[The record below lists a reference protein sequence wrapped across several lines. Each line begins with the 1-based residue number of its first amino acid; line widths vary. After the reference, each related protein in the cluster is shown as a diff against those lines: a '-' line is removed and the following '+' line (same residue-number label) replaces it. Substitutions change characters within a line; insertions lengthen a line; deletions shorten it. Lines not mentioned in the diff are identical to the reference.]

1 MQLAVISV
9 TWDSWRTEDMFHLPD
24 FYIPVS
30 WITLAVLIFHVLC
43 SHRHILTW
51 LFLSFYQGNCISH
64 SNLVSKNYMCTLLI
78 YYDSEK
84 FLIKVLFSLNI
95 FWMAVKKT
103 NCVSKINELKTSP
116 KVGKGSKNVG
126 SRIIM
131 NYFFW
136 D

>member
-9 TWDSWRTEDMFHLPD
+9 TWDSWWTEDMFHLPD
-24 FYIPVS
+24 SYIPVS

-51 LFLSFYQGNCISH
+51 SFLLFHQGNCISH
-64 SNLVSKNYMCTLLI
+64 SNLASKYYMCTLLI
-78 YYDSEK
+78 YYDSEV
-84 FLIKVLFSLNI
+84 FLIKVRFSRNL

-103 NCVSKINELKTSP
+103 NCVSKINEFTAAP
-116 KVGKGSKNVG
+116 RIGKGNKHVD
-126 SRIIM
+126 SRIII
-131 NYFFW
+131 NYFAR